1 MIEPTESNL
10 TSRVATEPLTRWLIS
25 AANNRR
31 TLTYSGARDRLEREC
46 GFGSIGRASR
56 VGPIAEA
63 AQENLRKHTPSA
75 PVLNV
80 LLVRKDTR
88 KPGSGAQIQLSKR
101 FPNRRWLKKKDA
113 HKHYLWE
120 QVVSK
125 AIEEVYAYPDW
136 ERLYKDIYKKNY
148 KSDPLYAKGLEKD
161 GLSRGRR
168 GEGNNHKS
176 LRLWVKDNPERIVK
190 RFHGVRTETEVEL
203 RSGDRVDVVLY
214 GESETIAIEV
224 KSRDSNWADLQRG
237 IYQCVKYKAVLRAQ
251 DDRLPIESWLITES
265 GLDGDLKALARKL
278 GIKHKIVSLT

>member
-1 MIEPTESNL
+1 MIEPTDYNL
-10 TSRVATEPLTRWLIS
+10 LSPAATEPLTRWLIS
-25 AANNRR
+25 AVNARR
-31 TLTYSGARDRLEREC
+31 TLTYGEAKDRLEREC

-56 VGPIAEA
+56 IGPIAES
-63 AQENLRKHTPSA
+63 AQENLRKQSPSV

-101 FPNRRWLKKKDA
+101 FPSRRWLKKKDA
-113 HKHYLWE
+113 HKHHLWE

-136 ERLYKDIYKKNY
+136 KRLYKDIYKKNY

-161 GLSRGRR
+161 GLPRGRR

-190 RFHGVRTETEVEL
+190 RFHGVRTKTEVEL

-214 GESETIAIEV
+214 GENETIAIEV
-224 KSRDSNWADLQRG
+224 KSRDSNWVDIQRG
-237 IYQCVKYKAVLRAQ
+237 VYQCVKYRAVLYAQ
-251 DDRLPIESWLITES
+251 DDRLPIESWLVTES

-278 GIKHKIVSLT
+278 GIKHKVVSRM